1 MTLYVMGRPK
11 AQPRA
16 RRSKSGGMYTPSTA
30 DEWKTAIID
39 AAVRAGL
46 THRPKGPVAVKIR
59 FELPRPKR
67 LAFAKD
73 PVPHV
78 AKPDVDNLEKAVLD
92 ALTTAGA
99 WLDDSQVYDIRS
111 TKLYA
116 ERDANPG
123 AWIFLTYEG

>member
-1 MTLYVMGRPK
+1 MTLYVKGKPK
-11 AQPRA
+11 AQPRP
-16 RRSKSGGMYTPSTA
+16 RRSKSGGVYTPPSA
-30 DEWKTAIID
+30 DEWKAAVVD

-46 THRPKGPVAVKIR
+46 TNRRKGPVAVKIR

-67 LAFAKD
+67 LALATD

-123 AWIFLTYEG
+123 AWIFLTFE